1 MILRPYRP
9 EDLPEIAALFY
20 DTVHSVNARDY
31 SPLQLWA
38 WATGY
43 VDLAAWDR
51 RYRESE
57 TLIAE
62 IFDKIIG
69 FGNMEPEGYLDMLY
83 VHRDFQHRGVASA
96 ICDALEGAH
105 PGVIFT
111 THASVTARPF
121 FERRG
126 YLVVRRQTILRR
138 GVELTNFVMEK
149 GPSN

>member
-9 EDLPEIAALFY
+9 EDLPEMAALFY

-51 RYRESE
+51 RFHENM
-57 TLIAE
+57 TLIARE
-62 IFDKIIG
+62 DGRIVG
-69 FGNMEPEGYLDMLY
+69 FGNMTGAGYLDMLY
-83 VHRDFQHRGVASA
+83 VHRDHQHRGVASA

-111 THASVTARPF
+111 THASITARPF
-121 FERRG
+121 FQRRG
-126 YLVVRRQTILRR
+126 YVVIRQQTVLRR
-138 GVELTNFVMEK
+138 GVELTNFLMEK
-149 GPSN
+149 PSTH